1 MEVVMLLGI
10 AACVAASAAFLVPA
24 TSQPR
29 VPLPLVLERTRL
41 FAARTLLFW
50 LGRLSQTAVV
60 EYLMSRG
67 CWARSARRLAQVP
80 RVAELRVSARVCCA
94 GVLAAQVLAS
104 VAVGVLMG
112 SAVCVP
118 VAFCALLAAVPAADA
133 QANNLE
139 RKKTMAQMPQVFR
152 TLSVAMGSG
161 QTLAQAVEYVGNH
174 STGQVS
180 ECFSRLGLR
189 LKCGQTTEEALGC
202 LHDELD
208 APGIGLLSTALV
220 VAHRTGSPL
229 RHLFQ
234 RSAQLVERQSEYERM
249 LAVKT
254 AQARL
259 SVRIVCLLPALLV
272 VCLTLISPDFQRGL
286 LTPSGFGCVVAA
298 ALLDLLAVA
307 IVRHLIKGVL

>member
-1 MEVVMLLGI
+1 MEAIMLLGI
-10 AACVAASAAFLVPA
+10 AACVAACVGLLVPA
-24 TSQPR
+24 TSGPR
-29 VPLPLVLERTRL
+29 VPLPLVIERARL
-41 FAARTLLFW
+41 SAQRFVLLW
-50 LGRLSQTAVV
+50 LGRLSQTALV
-60 EYLMSRG
+60 EYLMSRE
-67 CWARSARRLAQVP
+67 CWNRSARRLAQVP
-80 RVAELRVSARVCCA
+80 QVAELRVSPHVCCA
-94 GVLAAQVLAS
+94 GVLAAQVLGA
-104 VAVGVLMG
+104 VLVGVLMG

-118 VAFCALLAAVPAADA
+118 VAFCVALAAVPAADA

-161 QTLAQAVEYVGNH
+161 QTLTQAVEYVGAH

-229 RHLFQ
+229 RHLF
-234 RSAQLVERQSEYERM
+234 RKSALLVERQSEYERM

-286 LTPSGFGCVVAA
+286 LTPSGFACVAVA

>member
-10 AACVAASAAFLVPA
+10 AACAGACVALLMPASQ
-24 TSQPR
+24 SH
-29 VPLPLVLERTRL
+29 VPLPLALERARL
-41 FAARTLLFW
+41 FAQRSALLW
-50 LGRLSQTAVV
+50 LGRLSETPIVD
-60 EYLMSRG
+60 YLMSRD
-67 CWARSARRLAQVP
+67 CWARTARRAAELPQVTG
-80 RVAELRVSARVCCA
+80 LRVSARVCCA
-94 GVLAAQVLAS
+94 GILAGQTVGAVL
-104 VAVGVLMG
+104 VGLLMG
-112 SAVCVP
+112 SAVCAP
-118 VAFCALLAAVPAADA
+118 VAFCVLLAAVPAFDA
-133 QANNLE
+133 RANEAE
-139 RKKTMAQMPQVFR
+139 RKRTMAQMPQVFR

-161 QTLAQAVEYVGNH
+161 QTLAQAVEYVGAH
-174 STGQVS
+174 STGQVG

-189 LKCGQTTEEALGC
+189 LKCGQTTEEALAC

-229 RHLFQ
+229 RSLFQ
-234 RSAQLVERQSEYERM
+234 KSALLVERQSEYERM

-286 LTPSGFGCVVAA
+286 LTPSGFGCVAVA

-307 IVRHLIKGVL
+307 IVRRLIHGVL

>member
-1 MEVVMLLGI
+1 MEAVMLLGI
-10 AACVAASAAFLVPA
+10 AACVAACERLLMPA
-24 TSQPR
+24 SSQPR
-29 VPLPLVLERTRL
+29 VPLPLVLERARL
-41 FAARTLLFW
+41 SAQRFALLW

-60 EYLMSRG
+60 EYLMARA
-67 CWARSARRLAQVP
+67 CWARTARRLAELPQV
-80 RVAELRVSARVCCA
+80 AQLRVSPHVCCA
-94 GVLAAQVLAS
+94 GVLAAQVAAAVL
-104 VAVGVLMG
+104 VGVLMG

-118 VAFCALLAAVPAADA
+118 VVLCVALAAVPAVDA
-133 QANNLE
+133 RALDLE

-161 QTLAQAVEYVGNH
+161 QTLTQAVEYVGAH

-202 LHDELD
+202 LHNELD

-234 RSAQLVERQSEYERM
+234 KSALLVERQSDYERM

-272 VCLTLISPDFQRGL
+272 VCLTFISPDFQRGL
-286 LTPSGFGCVVAA
+286 LTPSGFGCVAVA